1 MTKKSVSIM
10 KNALII
16 LSICLAAISSG
27 CSGNKNTNAKKV
39 ILMVHFGTTHDT
51 TRALTIDA
59 INSQMEN
66 AFRESDVFEAYTSRI
81 VIRKLKERGI
91 EKHTPIQM
99 LDSLK
104 KAGYS
109 SVTIQ
114 PTHIIPGK
122 EYKMLIA
129 EADSIKKEFKEIQ
142 VGKPLLFSPEDLK
155 DVVEI
160 LENRNPSTDPSH
172 HILYVGHGTEDAA
185 TEIYVKAD
193 SLFNANS
200 HVSTIEGIPTLEDA
214 IAKLKDSGAKKVTL
228 VPFMFVAG
236 DHAAND
242 ISVDWKKEL
251 EDNGFQVELKIE
263 GLGQIPAIRNLFLE
277 HILAA
282 RNSK

>member
-1 MTKKSVSIM
+1 M
-10 KNALII
+10 KNILII
-16 LSICLAAISSG
+16 LAICFAAAS
-27 CSGNKNTNAKKV
+27 CSNQEENGKKA

-81 VIRKLKERGI
+81 VIKRLKERGI
-91 EKHTPIQM
+91 VKRTPVQI

-104 KAGYS
+104 KAGYT

-122 EYKMLIA
+122 EYKMLVA
-129 EADSIKKEFKEIQ
+129 EADSIKKEFKEIK
-142 VGKPLLFSPEDLK
+142 VGKPLLFSDEDLNA
-155 DVVEI
+155 VVEI
-160 LENRNPSTDPSH
+160 LEKRNPSSDPSH

-185 TEIYVKAD
+185 TEVYVRAD

-200 HVSTIEGIPTLEDA
+200 HVATIEGIPTLDDA
-214 IAKLKDSGAKKVTL
+214 IAKLKEAGAKKVTL

-242 ISVDWKKEL
+242 ISVDWKNEL
-251 EDNGFQVELKIE
+251 ESNGFQVELKLE
-263 GLGQIPAIRNLFLE
+263 SLGQIPAIRNLFLQ
-277 HILAA
+277 HILAE
-282 RNSK
+282 RE